1 MEEQEKQDEQKL
13 EEQEKQDEQKLKE
26 QEKPGK
32 NILPRNVIR
41 EYTKSFS
48 PFLKKVIGHYYL
60 FIHNIIIS
68 VGCFVFFFSNR
79 IFYLSVLLNMII
91 LDCMSIV
98 FIHDCPLTMLEKKYL
113 DNSLV
118 EARQKSFKD
127 MGIVYECE
135 HEYEKQLELLINL
148 WSFIALKIF
157 YIIIMDMTNIKL
169 LI

>member
-1 MEEQEKQDEQKL
+1 ME
-13 EEQEKQDEQKLKE
+13 KE
-26 QEKPGK
+26 QEKPEEQGK
-32 NILPRNVIR
+32 PEEQEKPEENEQKEVEEKNVLPRNIIR
-41 EYTKSFS
+41 EYAKSFS
-48 PFLKKVIGHYYL
+48 PFLKKSIGHYYL
-60 FIHNIIIS
+60 FIHHIIIS

-127 MGIVYECE
+127 MGIVYECD

-169 LI
+169 V

>member
-1 MEEQEKQDEQKL
+1 MEEQGKVEPEEQKEKQKEEQEKP
-13 EEQEKQDEQKLKE
+13 EE
-26 QEKPGK
+26 K
-32 NILPRNVIR
+32 NILPRNIIR
-41 EYTKSFS
+41 EYAKSFS
-48 PFLKKVIGHYYL
+48 PFLKKSIGHYYL
-60 FIHNIIIS
+60 FIHHIIIS

-118 EARQKSFKD
+118 ESRQKSFKD

-169 LI
+169 V

>member
-1 MEEQEKQDEQKL
+1 MEEENEK
-13 EEQEKQDEQKLKE
+13 
-26 QEKPGK
+26 
-32 NILPRNVIR
+32 NVLPRNVIR
-41 EYTKSFS
+41 EYAKSFS
-48 PFLKKVIGHYYL
+48 PFLKKAIGHYYL
-60 FIHNIIIS
+60 LIHNIIIG

-79 IFYLSVLLNMII
+79 IFYLAVLLNMII

-98 FIHDCPLTMLEKKYL
+98 FIHDCPLTMLEKMYL

-118 EARQKSFKD
+118 EVRQKSFKE
-127 MGIVYECE
+127 MGIVYECD

-169 LI
+169 V

>member
-1 MEEQEKQDEQKL
+1 MEEQEKQDGQKL
-13 EEQEKQDEQKLKE
+13 EE

>member
-13 EEQEKQDEQKLKE
+13 EE

>member
-1 MEEQEKQDEQKL
+1 MEEQNKQIEEPEEKTV
-13 EEQEKQDEQKLKE
+13 
-26 QEKPGK
+26 K
-32 NILPRNVIR
+32 NIIPRNIIR
-41 EYTKSFS
+41 EYAKSFS
-48 PFLKKVIGHYYL
+48 PFLKKAIGHYYL

-127 MGIVYECE
+127 MGIVYECD

-157 YIIIMDMTNIKL
+157 YIIIMDMTNIQL
-169 LI
+169 V

>member
-1 MEEQEKQDEQKL
+1 MEPKEEQQQKL
-13 EEQEKQDEQKLKE
+13 EQIEEPNKQEEKE
-26 QEKPGK
+26 EPEEK
-32 NILPRNVIR
+32 NVLPRNIIR
-41 EYTKSFS
+41 EYAKSFS
-48 PFLKKVIGHYYL
+48 PFLKKAIGHYYL

-68 VGCFVFFFSNR
+68 VGCFVFFFSND
-79 IFYLSVLLNMII
+79 IFYLAVLLNMII

-98 FIHDCPLTMLEKKYL
+98 FINDCPLTMLEKKYL

-127 MGIVYECE
+127 MGIVYECD

-157 YIIIMDMTNIKL
+157 YIIIMNMTNIKL
-169 LI
+169 LV

>member
-1 MEEQEKQDEQKL
+1 M